1 MIQISASPRIPHVAL
16 HMPNS
21 APQPC
26 ATRRSVAQMRRCS
39 EVVSRSLGDPKQLFH
54 CKYMYTYMHAT
65 KNVYIYIY
73 TYAQTW
79 FWCTWKEW
87 RNHLWTSCEYIYIY
101 LYIHKYLNKKIKK
114 NIYKYTSP
122 GVILRKNA
130 RTCASHMAHRLR
142 QTARHQ

>member
-65 KNVYIYIY
+65 KNVYIYIHMRRPGFDVPGKNEETIYGHHANIYIY
-73 TYAQTW
+73 T
-79 FWCTWKEW
+79 
-87 RNHLWTSCEYIYIY
+87 YIYI
-101 LYIHKYLNKKIKK
+101 
-114 NIYKYTSP
+114 NI
-122 GVILRKNA
+122 
-130 RTCASHMAHRLR
+130 
-142 QTARHQ
+142 

>member
-73 TYAQTW
+73 ICADLVLMYLERMKKPSMDIMRIYIYT
-79 FWCTWKEW
+79 
-87 RNHLWTSCEYIYIY
+87 YIYI
-101 LYIHKYLNKKIKK
+101 
-114 NIYKYTSP
+114 NI
-122 GVILRKNA
+122 
-130 RTCASHMAHRLR
+130 
-142 QTARHQ
+142 